1 MGRSPLRQVLLSKRT
16 YGAHYSILKEGS
28 RGCVAQARSTPRMG
42 HHLQLYRA
50 QLSAANTDRQRTA
63 HAQTVL
69 LQRCLSTPKG
79 FGGSFSRLR
88 KNRGLLSMTAP
99 SEPPSKT
106 RSDLSISRAHRHHLE
121 HQQSFIGL
129 PQNIPFTL
137 LISSA
142 QDILSSNLRSVL
154 LGGELG
160 EALGAIV
167 VADVVTHV
175 DQTLQGHARNSVVQA
190 TEHCV
195 CCVLSSNQELGIQQ
209 AAVMALRVGNPKRS
223 PRFGRAL
230 GAPYCES
237 LVPGRSRNSYNRI
250 CLRETGKTV
259 SGYLGYRAPRYFLH
273 LAAGL

>member
-129 PQNIPFTL
+129 PQSIQAMTWNVPKSAPRVKRTDRHNHCAQ
-137 LISSA
+137 IS
-142 QDILSSNLRSVL
+142 
-154 LGGELG
+154 
-160 EALGAIV
+160 
-167 VADVVTHV
+167 
-175 DQTLQGHARNSVVQA
+175 
-190 TEHCV
+190 
-195 CCVLSSNQELGIQQ
+195 
-209 AAVMALRVGNPKRS
+209 P
-223 PRFGRAL
+223 
-230 GAPYCES
+230 
-237 LVPGRSRNSYNRI
+237 SRCSF
-250 CLRETGKTV
+250 
-259 SGYLGYRAPRYFLH
+259 RAPKISFPPI
-273 LAAGL
+273 